1 MNINLTKCTLEDSQ
15 KLQEIGYETFKET
28 FEDQN
33 SSENMKAYLEE
44 AFNINQVEN
53 ELSNP
58 SSHFFFVSFN
68 DEVAGYL
75 KVNTGNAQT
84 EEMDDDAL
92 EIERIYI
99 INKFQK
105 LGLGKYLFNK
115 AMDIAIEQNK
125 KKIWLGVWEK
135 NENAISFYK
144 RWGFTQTGAHSF
156 YMGDEEQTD
165 LIMTKN
171 LR

>member
-15 KLQEIGYETFKET
+15 KLQEIGYKTFKET

-33 SSENMKAYLEE
+33 SSKNMKAYLEE

-84 EEMDDDAL
+84 EEMDDDSL

-105 LGLGKYLFNK
+105 HGLGKYLFNK
-115 AMDIAIEQNK
+115 AMDIALEGNK
-125 KKIWLGVWEK
+125 KRIWLGVWEK

-144 RWGFTQTGAHSF
+144 KMGFVQTGAHSF
-156 YMGDEEQTD
+156 YMGNEEQTD
-165 LIMTKN
+165 LIMTKS

>member
-1 MNINLTKCTLEDSQ
+1 MNINMTRCTLGDSR

-33 SSENMKAYLEE
+33 SPENMKAYLKE

-58 SSHFFFVSFN
+58 LSHFFLVSFN

-75 KVNTGNAQT
+75 KVNIGDAQT
-84 EEMDDDAL
+84 EEMDGDTL

-135 NENAISFYK
+135 IKMPFLFTRDWVLLK
-144 RWGFTQTGAHSF
+144 RERTLFIWG
-156 YMGDEEQTD
+156 M
-165 LIMTKN
+165 KN
-171 LR
+171 KGT